1 MLDSNPDA
9 AAWACFL
16 IAVLD
21 LPSPRLGG
29 EGSTRDVGIKGGDQ
43 MTAAPESVVKPHVT
57 THLGGTIHSKAV
69 KTRLRLGTSQTHS
82 FSTISQAL
90 GQEQGL
96 PVLWTQWFC
105 PADIHSSKAGVQET
119 RHLREKVREPW
130 GFKTK
135 WLRPSRG
142 SRKAS

>member
-1 MLDSNPDA
+1 
-9 AAWACFL
+9 
-16 IAVLD
+16 
-21 LPSPRLGG
+21 
-29 EGSTRDVGIKGGDQ
+29 
-43 MTAAPESVVKPHVT
+43 MTAASESAVKPHIT
-57 THLGGTIHSKAV
+57 THLEGAFHSRAV
-69 KTRLRLGTSQTHS
+69 KTRLRLNISWTHS

-96 PVLWTQWFC
+96 PGLWTQWFC
-105 PADIHSSKAGVQET
+105 PEDIHSSKAGVQET

-135 WLRPSRG
+135 WLRPSKC

>member
-1 MLDSNPDA
+1 
-9 AAWACFL
+9 
-16 IAVLD
+16 
-21 LPSPRLGG
+21 
-29 EGSTRDVGIKGGDQ
+29 
-43 MTAAPESVVKPHVT
+43 MTAASESAVKPHIT
-57 THLGGTIHSKAV
+57 THLEGAFHSRAV
-69 KTRLRLGTSQTHS
+69 KTRLRLNISWTLS

-96 PVLWTQWFC
+96 PGLWTQRFC
-105 PADIHSSKAGVQET
+105 PEDIHSSKAGVQET

-135 WLRPSRG
+135 WLRPSKC